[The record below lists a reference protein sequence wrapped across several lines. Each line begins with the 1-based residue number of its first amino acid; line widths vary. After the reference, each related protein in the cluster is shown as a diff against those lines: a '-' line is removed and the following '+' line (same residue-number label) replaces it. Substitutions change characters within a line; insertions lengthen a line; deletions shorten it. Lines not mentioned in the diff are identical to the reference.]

1 MLYEYA
7 IEPEA
12 IAADWATFRNVIDRF
27 GFDKGRAISRFPNSW
42 EREVMGRARAAGMP
56 EVEHARLVEKLKY
69 VKEAALIRTGRQ
81 YNSELAWPP
90 NAIASHQ
97 AKPFHAI
104 IAKDADGSCE
114 RLMTVDDLEEAH
126 PLIRQNAS
134 VSAPRTVEGLVNALF
149 PLLLL
154 ARDIEIIDPFFDARN
169 PKGQDFLGPIQKLL
183 ADLHAAGKRNVI
195 VRMHYRTHDSRP
207 PLASVRKDAGK
218 WFDGIIP
225 DGFCVELNEWK
236 ERTGGEA
243 FHDRFLL
250 CDCGG
255 LQLGHGFE
263 AVGAHQSVNIT
274 RLGTDHANEI
284 AAKYRVGTAPFD
296 SVYSV
301 VRVLSDGQVK

>member
-7 IEPEA
+7 VEPAA

-42 EREVMGRARAAGMP
+42 EREVIDRARAAGMP
-56 EVEHARLVEKLKY
+56 EVEHKRLVEKLKY
-69 VKEAALIRTGRQ
+69 VKEGALIRTGRQ

-104 IAKDADGSCE
+104 IAKVADGSCE

-126 PLIRQNAS
+126 PFIRQNAS
-134 VSAPRTVEGLVNALF
+134 MSAPRTVEGLVNALF

-154 ARDIEIIDPFFDARN
+154 ARKIEIIDPFFDARN
-169 PKGQDFLGPIQKLL
+169 PGGQDFRGPIQKLL
-183 ADLHAAGKRNVI
+183 ADLHAAGKSDVI
-195 VRMHYRTHDSRP
+195 VRVHYRTHDTRP
-207 PLASVRKDAGK
+207 NEDFVRKNAGK
-218 WFDGIIP
+218 WFNGVIP
-225 DGFCVELNEWK
+225 EGFCVELNEWS
-236 ERTGGEA
+236 ERVGGEA

-284 AAKYRVGTAPFD
+284 AAKYRVGTAQFD